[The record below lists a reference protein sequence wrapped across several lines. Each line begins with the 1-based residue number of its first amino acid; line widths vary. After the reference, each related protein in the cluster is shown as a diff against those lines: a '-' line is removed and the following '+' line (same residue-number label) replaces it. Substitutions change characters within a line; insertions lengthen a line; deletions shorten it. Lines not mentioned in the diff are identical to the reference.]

1 MADEDQSHIPSGN
14 RDMQARMARLWFE
27 TYYDPWMSPEE
38 NRSQA
43 VAAVNNGWEPI
54 SWPKEMV
61 DQVWWG
67 N

>member
-1 MADEDQSHIPSGN
+1 MTDEGQPQTTSVN
-14 RDMQARMARLWFE
+14 RDIHDRMVRLWFE

-43 VAAVNNGWEPI
+43 KAAVDNGWEPI